1 MLEVERKFLIKSPLS
16 FQNMKLVWT
25 NAIKVEDMHQFY
37 LNSKKGYTHRLRSL
51 QKFGGDKVKYLYTIK
66 KTITPGVN
74 EENEKFI
81 SQSEYWNLAE
91 KADKTK
97 APIFKTRYTFKHN
110 TQVFEL
116 DVFEKELENLIVLE
130 IELNDLKDKVYL
142 PPYLTKVKE
151 VTKLKSYRNS
161 YMAKL
166 ALKFND
172 AGKMLGAI

>member
-1 MLEVERKFLIKSPLS
+1 
-16 FQNMKLVWT
+16 MKLVWT
-25 NAIKVEDMHQFY
+25 NAAKVESIHQFY

-66 KTITPGVN
+66 KNISPGVN
-74 EENEKFI
+74 EENEKYI

-97 APIFKTRYTFKHN
+97 APISKTRYTFDYDN
-110 TQVFEL
+110 QLFEL
-116 DVFEKELENLIVLE
+116 DVFEKELEGLIILE
-130 IELNDLKDKVYL
+130 IELNNIGDRVHL
-142 PPYLTKVKE
+142 PPYLTNVKE

-166 ALKFND
+166 ALKFNN
-172 AGKMLGAI
+172 AGKMLGAV